1 MLGAHFITVDRGKN
15 IQVHYAELT
24 VLSRGN
30 LVMLSSQ
37 YNIPVELD
45 LLFQPYAF
53 ALLRVLIIK
62 VS

>member
-1 MLGAHFITVDRGKN
+1 MLGAHFITVNRGKN

-37 YNIPVELD
+37 YNIPVE
-45 LLFQPYAF
+45 
-53 ALLRVLIIK
+53 
-62 VS
+62 